1 MTSAAGKHY
10 KFFSSNR
17 IMVDAIKQCR
27 DSGGIMA
34 ELKTAAEIAVLAQL
48 TSGRQYDWVI
58 QLSS

>member
-17 IMVDAIKQCR
+17 IMVDTIKQCR

-34 ELKTAAEIAVLAQL
+34 ELKTAPEIAVLAQL